1 MTDVEEVSDRLERIE
16 RSLDQRPGDAQ
27 TELEAVLPAIGE
39 TITTR
44 QVGAQ
49 QLVRNEDFVGA
60 AHLLV
65 ENGLL
70 LQHAASLLLELRDQ
84 IRRRR

>member
-1 MTDVEEVSDRLERIE
+1 MTDIEEIIDRLDGIE
-16 RSLDQRPGDAQ
+16 ASIEERPGDAQ
-27 TELEAVLPAIGE
+27 TELEAVMPAIGE
-39 TITTR
+39 MIAE
-44 QVGAQ
+44 QQADAQ
-49 QLVRNEDFVGA
+49 QFMRNEDFAGA

-70 LQHAASLLLELRDQ
+70 LQRAASLTLELREQ